1 MSPAVFEIDRSKKGG
16 QALYELLKSSMY
28 ARLVEQKKSRMRK
41 YEYTFDNLNES
52 TQEAFADADIGR
64 THTSKNL
71 DDLFKQL
78 EI

>member
-16 QALYELLKSSMY
+16 QALYELLKGSMY
-28 ARLVEQKKSRMRK
+28 ARLIEQKKSKMRK

-52 TQEAFADADIGR
+52 TQEAFADADMGR
-64 THTSKNL
+64 TYTSKNL